1 MLQFLIAVANYTGA
15 GKEDK
20 LKFAFMSF
28 DEDGNGVITKAE
40 LLKILKSNHMAS
52 HDAEVARKADTIMAQ
67 ADKDGDGVITFDEFV
82 IVSKK
87 FPNILV
93 STSSSYSSTT
103 PLTITLVTPYCL
115 LLSGYLQFPAY
126 QTR

>member
-1 MLQFLIAVANYTGA
+1 LYDYDKTGQIDAREFLIALSNYTGA

-20 LKFAFMSF
+20 LKFAFMTF

-40 LLKILKSNHMAS
+40 LLKILKANHMAS
-52 HDAEVARKADTIMAQ
+52 HDSEVARKADTIMAQ

-87 FPNILV
+87 FPNIL
-93 STSSSYSSTT
+93 
-103 PLTITLVTPYCL
+103 
-115 LLSGYLQFPAY
+115 FPA
-126 QTR
+126 QTAK